1 LNFDPSALISVPPV
15 AAAVTSQGATASI
28 HIFPIVVAV
37 AVAVAVA
44 AAADGINLIAME
56 ILTKDRLEGSKRIAS
71 IKDCRWPCDF
81 VYWIISPQ
89 ETATISLPS
98 PPSPPPPPPS
108 QIFSHHG
115 KYETRRQL
123 IGLEGN

>member
-1 LNFDPSALISVPPV
+1 MNFDPSALISVPPV

-28 HIFPIVVAV
+28 HIFPIV
-37 AVAVAVA
+37 VAVAVA

-98 PPSPPPPPPS
+98 LPPLLPLLL
-108 QIFSHHG
+108 H
-115 KYETRRQL
+115 KYFRIMENMKR
-123 IGLEGN
+123 GGN